1 LPTLQ
6 ACTPGRTCI
15 EAIVDE
21 VLQVFRH
28 SVLSHELA
36 LVMVHA
42 LKGTNAWKKM
52 LKGIR
57 DELKGIDVAKPELDM
72 GIDTR
77 KDILKGIRDELEGVD
92 VAKPKL
98 DMGTDAW
105 KDILRGVL
113 ELEGIDIAK
122 PELDMGIDMR
132 KDILKSIL
140 ELEGVDIAKL
150 ELDMGIN
157 DKLHQAQDL
166 LTQVESIPETRLLSL
181 FRGQHPIKQ
190 IVNKWQCQR
199 VKIAHFTG
207 FKFIL

>member
-36 LVMVHA
+36 LVTVHA
-42 LKGTNAWKKM
+42 LKGTNAQKKM

-57 DELKGIDVAKPELDM
+57 DELEGVDVAKLELDM

-77 KDILKGIRDELEGVD
+77 KDILKGIHNELEGIDVAKPKLDMGIDVRNNILKGLLELEGVN

-98 DMGTDAW
+98 DMGTDA
-105 KDILRGVL
+105 
-113 ELEGIDIAK
+113 
-122 PELDMGIDMR
+122 
-132 KDILKSIL
+132 
-140 ELEGVDIAKL
+140 
-150 ELDMGIN
+150 
-157 DKLHQAQDL
+157 
-166 LTQVESIPETRLLSL
+166 
-181 FRGQHPIKQ
+181 
-190 IVNKWQCQR
+190 
-199 VKIAHFTG
+199 
-207 FKFIL
+207 